1 MPSGFRRVVLF
12 GALAILAGLAA
23 CWLLDDRMPADQPM
37 PTALHFT
44 PLSKPLPVPDVP
56 FIDGNGLERRFVDWR
71 GKGIVLNFWATWC
84 GPCVREM
91 PSLDRLADRVADEGI
106 VVIPLSG
113 DRGGVAVVKAFYER
127 QGLKKLGIYLDPKRA
142 VGAEFGVEFL
152 PLTVFIGRD
161 GLVLG
166 SHSGFAE
173 WDSPEGLALVRRY
186 LGAPNSGARD

>member
-1 MPSGFRRVVLF
+1 MPTDS
-12 GALAILAGLAA
+12 I
-23 CWLLDDRMPADQPM
+23 

-56 FIDGNGLERRFVDWR
+56 FIDADGSERRFADWR

-91 PSLDRLADRVADEGI
+91 PSLDRLAGRVAGEGI

-113 DRGGVAVVKAFYER
+113 DRGGLAVVKAFYER
-127 QGLKKLGIYLDPKRA
+127 LEIKNLAIYLDPKRA

-152 PLTVFIGRD
+152 PFTVFIGRD
-161 GLVLG
+161 GQVLG
-166 SHSGFAE
+166 SLSGFVE

-186 LGAPNSGARD
+186 LGKPDSHARD

>member
-1 MPSGFRRVVLF
+1 MPSGFRRTALF
-12 GALAILAGLAA
+12 GAFAVTVGLAA
-23 CWLLDDRMPADQPM
+23 WWLLNDRMPTDQPM

-44 PLSKPLPVPDVP
+44 PLSKPLPVPDVA

-113 DRGGVAVVKAFYER
+113 DRGGIAVVKAFYER
-127 QGLKKLGIYLDPKRA
+127 QGLKNLAIYLDPKRV

-186 LGAPNSGARD
+186 LGKPGSRARD